1 MVEFTDMGSKDNE
14 AQTSD
19 GRLTPANG
27 GSATPNGSLKR
38 RGGDSEGSR
47 RRRRKK
53 PRRLSV
59 SKPARDPRDDP
70 SPQRVEEEALETR
83 SPSPVID
90 FDGLSR
96 PSTLRRIYLIDSA
109 NP

>member
-1 MVEFTDMGSKDNE
+1 MVEFANMPSKDKE

-19 GRLTPANG
+19 ETPSPVVG
-27 GSATPNGSLKR
+27 KSSPNGSLKR
-38 RGGDSEGSR
+38 RAADADGGSR
-47 RRRRKK
+47 RRRKK
-53 PRRLSV
+53 KSRRLSV

-70 SPQRVEEEALETR
+70 SPQRPAEEVLETR

-96 PSTLRRIYLIDSA
+96 PSMFLGIFSQSGSY
-109 NP
+109 